1 MQIKKCKT
9 KPLEYEFIQL
19 KEETTLEE
27 IKEFCG
33 EGCWRLRQW
42 ETYVALN
49 RECVRCDDFILKD
62 SNGDIRV
69 YTEDEFETLFVEI

>member
-19 KEETTLEE
+19 EEETTLEE

-33 EGCWRLRQW
+33 EGCWRLRQGAA
-42 ETYVALN
+42 YVALN
-49 RECVRCDDFILKD
+49 DTCVYAGDLILKD
-62 SNGDIRV
+62 SNGDIHV